1 MTEVVQ
7 KYVVVGNGFDL
18 NLGIKSS
25 YHSFMEFMAKEQSLT
40 TPEEYYHYNSLFV
53 KQFDGSQLNWANF
66 ENLFENKVL
75 SINTAK
81 YENIQAV
88 NEMDKLNQDLSK
100 LELEFYAYLKQS
112 YRLWLQSELTT
123 LKLNPVYE
131 KLFDQAY
138 VINFNYT
145 NSLHDL
151 DLAKLAREVYQLHG
165 NLKQANLIFGG
176 GLVGHESS
184 SLLHVEGSLKNDKM
198 VRVKRDSFIFS
209 EFDRLN
215 ESFNDRADFDLYIL
229 GHSLASSDLP
239 FLRRYLLHARR
250 IYLFYFENDFE
261 EKLKILNSQFERD
274 VLERVRLV
282 TFLDIL
288 QKEPCKLFDRSST
301 ASDGRIAD
309 KELQY
314 FEELFNLTIPKE
326 DIFSKV
332 LISERNLNEKNIRR
346 IHVRSEK
353 EAEWLNWVFVQF
365 HFEDEVPSVPI
376 CIENVQEGVGFLTLL
391 ENDSFKKLL
400 KHGSSIQIINSTL
413 LFDNII
419 DLIQNSSCQQLDI
432 WDSTLKIETKFE
444 LDVDNFQWL
453 EKISLKNVRIEPIMK
468 EFDLDSLTLFTTL
481 EEEVIRIEIE
491 DCPNIT
497 FERRLNENKQ

>member
-18 NLGIKSS
+18 NLGIESS
-25 YHSFMEFMAKEQSLT
+25 YHSFMKFMANEHSLT

-53 KQFDGSQLNWANF
+53 KQFDGRKLNWANF
-66 ENLFENKVL
+66 ETLFENKVL
-75 SINTAK
+75 SINTAE

-88 NEMDKLNQDLSK
+88 NEMDRLNQDLSN
-100 LELEFYAYLKQS
+100 LELEFYYYLQQFYRSWKQS
-112 YRLWLQSELTT
+112 LPTDLQ
-123 LKLNPVYE
+123 LNPVYE
-131 KLFDQAY
+131 NLFNKAH

-145 NSLHDL
+145 NSLSDL
-151 DLAKLAREVYQLHG
+151 KLAETATEVYQLHG
-165 NLKQANLIFGG
+165 GLNQANLIFGG

-215 ESFNDRADFDLYIL
+215 DSFKDKATFDLYIL

-239 FLRRYLLHARR
+239 FLRKYLLGARR

-274 VLERVRLV
+274 VLEKVRLV

-288 QKEPCKLFDRSST
+288 QKEPYRLFDWSST
-301 ASDGRIAD
+301 TSDGQIVD
-309 KELQY
+309 KELEY

-332 LISERNLNEKNIRR
+332 LISGRNLNKENIRR
-346 IHVRSEK
+346 IHVRSE
-353 EAEWLNWVFVQF
+353 EESEWLNWIFGQLD
-365 HFEDEVPSVPI
+365 FEDDVPSLPI
-376 CIENVQEGVGFLTLL
+376 CIENVQDRVWFSTLL
-391 ENDSFKKLL
+391 VNDSFKKLL
-400 KHGSSIQIINSTL
+400 NHASEVQIINSTL
-413 LFDNII
+413 FFDNII
-419 DLIQNSSCQQLDI
+419 DLLQNSSCQQLDI
-432 WDSTLKIETKFE
+432 WDSTFKVATQLE
-444 LDVDNFQWL
+444 LDVDKFQKL
-453 EKISLKNVRIEPIMK
+453 EKISLKNVKIKQSMEK
-468 EFDLDSLTLFTTL
+468 FDHNILTMFTTL
-481 EEEVIRIEIE
+481 EEEDIRIEIE

>member
-1 MTEVVQ
+1 MTEEVQ

-25 YHSFMEFMAKEQSLT
+25 YNSFLEFMAKEHSLS
-40 TPEEYYHYNSLFV
+40 TPEEYYHFNSLFV
-53 KQFDGSQLNWANF
+53 KEFDGRKFNWADF
-66 ENLFENKVL
+66 ETLYEAKVF
-75 SINTAK
+75 SINTADFEK
-81 YENIQAV
+81 FQAV
-88 NEMDKLNQDLSK
+88 NEMDKLNQDLSN
-100 LELEFYAYLKQS
+100 LELEFYNYLQQVYRSWKQS
-112 YRLWLQSELTT
+112 LPTDLQ
-123 LKLNPVYE
+123 LNPVYE
-131 KLFDQAY
+131 NLFNKAH

-145 NSLHDL
+145 NSLSDL
-151 DLAKLAREVYQLHG
+151 KLVEIATEVYQLHG
-165 NLKQANLIFGG
+165 SLNQANLIFGG

-215 ESFNDRADFDLYIL
+215 DSFKDKVDFDLYIL

-239 FLRRYLLHARR
+239 FLRKYLLGARR

-288 QKEPCKLFDRSST
+288 QKEPCELFDRSST
-301 ASDGRIAD
+301 ASDGQIAD
-309 KELQY
+309 KDLEY

-332 LISERNLNEKNIRR
+332 LISGRNLNEENIRR

-353 EAEWLNWVFVQF
+353 EARWLNWVFEKLD
-365 HFEDEVPSVPI
+365 FEDEVPSVPI
-376 CIENVQEGVGFLTLL
+376 CIENVQDRVWFSTLL
-391 ENDSFKKLL
+391 VNDSFKTVL
-400 KHGSSIQIINSTL
+400 KHASEVQIINSTL
-413 LFDNII
+413 LLDNIN
-419 DLIQNSSCQQLDI
+419 DLIQNSSCHRLDI

-444 LDVDNFQWL
+444 LDVDKFQQL
-453 EKISLKNVRIEPIMK
+453 EKINLKNVKIIPITK
-468 EFDLDSLTLFTTL
+468 EFGLDSLTLFTNL
-481 EEEVIRIEIE
+481 EEEDIRIEIE
-491 DCPNIT
+491 DCPNVT

>member
-1 MTEVVQ
+1 MTEDVQ

-25 YHSFMEFMAKEQSLT
+25 YNSFLEFMAKEHSLS
-40 TPEEYYHYNSLFV
+40 TPEEYYHFNSLFV
-53 KQFDGSQLNWANF
+53 KEFDGRKFNWADF
-66 ENLFENKVL
+66 ETLYEAKVF
-75 SINTAK
+75 SINTADFEK
-81 YENIQAV
+81 FQAV
-88 NEMDKLNQDLSK
+88 NEMDTLNQDLSN
-100 LELEFYAYLKQS
+100 LELEFYNYLQQDYRSWKQS
-112 YRLWLQSELTT
+112 LPTDLQ
-123 LKLNPVYE
+123 LNPVYE
-131 KLFDQAY
+131 NLINKAH

-145 NSLHDL
+145 NSLSDL
-151 DLAKLAREVYQLHG
+151 KLAEIATEVYQLHG
-165 NLKQANLIFGG
+165 SLNQANIIFGG

-215 ESFNDRADFDLYIL
+215 DSVKDKAYFDLYIL

-239 FLRRYLLHARR
+239 FLRKYLLSARR

-274 VLERVRLV
+274 VLEKVRLV

-301 ASDGRIAD
+301 ARDREIAD
-309 KELQY
+309 KELEY

-326 DIFSKV
+326 EVFSKV
-332 LISERNLNEKNIRR
+332 LISGRNLNEENIRR

-353 EAEWLNWVFVQF
+353 EAEWLYWVFEQLD
-365 HFEDEVPSVPI
+365 FEDDIPSVPI
-376 CIENVQEGVGFLTLL
+376 CIENVQEGVWFPTLL
-391 ENDSFKKLL
+391 VNDAFKKLL
-400 KHGSSIQIINSTL
+400 RHSSTIQIINSTL
-413 LFDNII
+413 FFDNII
-419 DLIQNSSCQQLDI
+419 DLLQNPSCQQLDI
-432 WDSTLKIETKFE
+432 WDSTLEIETKFE
-444 LDVDNFQWL
+444 LDVDKFQQL
-453 EKISLKNVRIEPIMK
+453 EKINLKNVKIKPITK
-468 EFDLDSLTLFTTL
+468 EFGLDSLTLFTTL
-481 EEEVIRIEIE
+481 EEEDIRIEIE
-491 DCPNIT
+491 DCPNVT

>member
-25 YHSFMEFMAKEQSLT
+25 YNSFLEFMAKEHSLS
-40 TPEEYYHYNSLFV
+40 TPEEYYHFNSLFV
-53 KQFDGSQLNWANF
+53 KEFDGRKFNWADF
-66 ENLFENKVL
+66 ETLYEAKVF
-75 SINTAK
+75 SINTADFEK
-81 YENIQAV
+81 FQAV
-88 NEMDKLNQDLSK
+88 NEMDKLNQDLSN
-100 LELEFYAYLKQS
+100 LELEFYNYLQQVYRSWKQS
-112 YRLWLQSELTT
+112 LPTDLQ
-123 LKLNPVYE
+123 LNPVYE
-131 KLFDQAY
+131 NLFNKAH

-145 NSLHDL
+145 NSLSDL
-151 DLAKLAREVYQLHG
+151 KLAETATEVYQLHG
-165 NLKQANLIFGG
+165 SLNQANLIFGG

-215 ESFNDRADFDLYIL
+215 DSFKDKATFDLYIL

-239 FLRRYLLHARR
+239 FLRKYLLGARR

-274 VLERVRLV
+274 VLEKVRLV

-288 QKEPCKLFDRSST
+288 QKEPYRLFDWSST
-301 ASDGRIAD
+301 TSDGQIVD
-309 KELQY
+309 KELEY

-332 LISERNLNEKNIRR
+332 LISGRNLNKENIRR
-346 IHVRSEK
+346 IHVRSE
-353 EAEWLNWVFVQF
+353 EESEWLNWIFGQLD
-365 HFEDEVPSVPI
+365 FEDDVPSLPI
-376 CIENVQEGVGFLTLL
+376 CIENVQEGVWFPTLL
-391 ENDSFKKLL
+391 VNDSFKKLL
-400 KHGSSIQIINSTL
+400 NHASEVQIINSTL
-413 LFDNII
+413 FFDNII
-419 DLIQNSSCQQLDI
+419 DLLQNSSCHRLDI
-432 WDSTLKIETKFE
+432 WDSTFEVETQFE
-444 LDVDNFQWL
+444 LDLDKFQQI
-453 EKISLKNVRIEPIMK
+453 EKINLKNVKIKPTTK
-468 EFDLDSLTLFTTL
+468 EFGLDSLTLFTTL
-481 EEEVIRIEIE
+481 EEEDIRIEIE
-491 DCPNIT
+491 DCPNVT